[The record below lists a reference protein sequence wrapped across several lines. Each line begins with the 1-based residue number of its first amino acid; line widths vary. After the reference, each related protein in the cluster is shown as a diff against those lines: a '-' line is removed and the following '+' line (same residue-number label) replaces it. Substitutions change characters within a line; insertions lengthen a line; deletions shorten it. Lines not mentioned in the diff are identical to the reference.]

1 LSVEL
6 AAPGSEPPR
15 VVALAGGVG
24 AARFLEGLV
33 QVVEPARVTAVVN
46 TGDDAEF
53 YGLLVSP
60 DVDIVLYTLAGLVD
74 PDQGWGVREDSF
86 HTLEMLGRYG
96 QETWFRL
103 GDRDLATHIY
113 RTYLSRQGARPSEV
127 AEALRRHLGVVVP
140 IRPMSD
146 QPVRTQ
152 VRTRDGWL
160 AFQDYFVKR
169 RAADEV
175 LDIRLAGIE
184 AAQPGPGVIN
194 ALERAEV
201 VVVCPSNPLVSIGT
215 ILAVPGVREALC
227 QRTLPIV
234 AVSPIVAGAT
244 IKGPADRMMRGLG
257 MEVSAVGIAETYRDF
272 LDVLVLDEQDRALRG
287 RVEELGIR
295 AVVADT
301 IMRDAAAKA
310 QLAGITLQAAGLR

>member
-1 LSVEL
+1 MS
-6 AAPGSEPPR
+6 AEPLHTGPEALR

-53 YGLLVSP
+53 HGLQVSP

-74 PDQGWGVREDSF
+74 PDQGWGIQEDSF

-113 RTYLSRQGARPSEV
+113 RTKLSRQGTTPGEV
-127 AEALRRHLGVVVP
+127 TEALRRHLGVEVR
-140 IRPMSD
+140 ILPMSD
-146 QPVRTQ
+146 QPVRTE
-152 VRTRDGWL
+152 VRTPDGWL

-169 RAADEV
+169 RAADDV
-175 LDIRLAGIE
+175 HDIRFAGIE
-184 AAQPGPGVIN
+184 AARPGPGVLDAI
-194 ALERAEV
+194 ERAEIAV
-201 VVVCPSNPLVSIGT
+201 LCPSNPLVSIGT
-215 ILAVPGVREALC
+215 ILAVPGIRETFC
-227 QRTLPIV
+227 RRTLPVV
-234 AVSPIVAGAT
+234 AVSPIVGGTT

-257 MEVSAVGIAETYRDF
+257 MEVSPVGIAEAYREF
-272 LDVLVLDEQDRALRG
+272 LDVLVLDEQDRALCD
-287 RVEELGIR
+287 RVEALGIR
-295 AVVADT
+295 AVVTDT
-301 IMRDAAAKA
+301 IMRDASAKA
-310 QLAGITLQAAGLR
+310 RLAEVTLRAAGPR

>member
-1 LSVEL
+1 LSVEHPPS
-6 AAPGSEPPR
+6 ASEPPR

-53 YGLLVSP
+53 YGLFVSP
-60 DVDIVLYTLAGLVD
+60 DVDIVLYTMAGLVD
-74 PDQGWGVREDSF
+74 PDQGWGVRGDSF
-86 HTLEMLGRYG
+86 YALEMLGRYG

-113 RTYLSRQGARPSEV
+113 RTHLSRQGATPSEV
-127 AEALRRHLGVVVP
+127 AETLRRHLGVEVS
-140 IRPMSD
+140 ILPMSD

-152 VRTRDGWL
+152 VRTHDGWL

-169 RAADEV
+169 QAADDV
-175 LDIRLAGIE
+175 LDIRFAGIE
-184 AAQPGPGVIN
+184 AAQPGPAVVDAI
-194 ALERAEV
+194 ERADI

-215 ILAVPGVREALC
+215 ILAVPGIRQALC
-227 QRTLPIV
+227 QRTLPVV
-234 AVSPIVAGAT
+234 AVSPIVGGAT

-257 MEVSAVGIAETYRDF
+257 MEVSAVGIAEAYRDF
-272 LDVLVLDEQDRALRG
+272 LDVLVLDEQDRGLRG
-287 RVEELGIR
+287 RVQELGVR
-295 AVVADT
+295 VVVADT
-301 IMRDAAAKA
+301 IMRDAATKA
-310 QLAGITLQAAGLR
+310 QLAGVTLHAAGLR